1 MSDTTNTSR
10 KANTSRGNRTVALAC
25 VVFVGCMV
33 GAAYAAVPLYQLFCR
48 VTGYAGTTQRAEAA
62 PVNVI
67 GRTIEVRFDANVGN
81 ALPWDF
87 KPAQLHVQLKL
98 GEVSEASY
106 VAVNTSDHAT
116 GGTATFNVTPFQA
129 GAYFNKLDCFCF
141 TEQVLQAGEKQ
152 DMPVVFFVD
161 PEMDNDPD
169 LKDVKTITLSYTF
182 FPADLPEQ
190 PIAAAPG
197 AADADKL

>member
-1 MSDTTNTSR
+1 MSETTKQTQSA
-10 KANTSRGNRTVALAC
+10 KAGRGNRTVALAC

-48 VTGYAGTTQRAEAA
+48 VTGYAGTTQRADAA
-62 PVNVI
+62 PVAVI
-67 GRTIEVRFDANVGN
+67 DRKIEVRFDGNVSN
-81 ALPWDF
+81 EMPWNF
-87 KPAQLHVQLKL
+87 KPAQLHVVMKV
-98 GEVSEASY
+98 GEVAHVSY
-106 VAVNTSDHAT
+106 TATNTSDHAT

-141 TEQVLQAGEKQ
+141 TEQVLQPGETQ

-161 PEMDNDPD
+161 PDMDNDPD

-190 PIAAAPG
+190 PIAAVGNTAKPN
-197 AADADKL
+197 KL